1 MEAMPRLTKEPS
13 KVSPQ
18 KGLISLAIFHNFK
31 NHMIYIKNYFAGILY
46 GYDRPYAVQKIWEP
60 FTAANCEDLAGKPK
74 LFFIQVF

>member
-1 MEAMPRLTKEPS
+1 M
-13 KVSPQ
+13 
-18 KGLISLAIFHNFK
+18 IF
-31 NHMIYIKNYFAGILY
+31 YIMKYFAGILY